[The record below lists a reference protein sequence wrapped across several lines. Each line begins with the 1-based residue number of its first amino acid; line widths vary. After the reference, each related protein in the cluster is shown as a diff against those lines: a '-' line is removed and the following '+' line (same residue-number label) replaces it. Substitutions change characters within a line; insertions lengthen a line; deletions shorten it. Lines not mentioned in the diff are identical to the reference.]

1 MLTRSQI
8 ERLRVFFEGRQE
20 VTAAYLF
27 GSEATGRQRRGSDV
41 DLALMAR
48 REIRGFER
56 VNLETELSSLLGR
69 DVDVVIFGQASPL
82 LKHQILRYG
91 VRVYESDARER
102 VRQEVAGRYEYLDT
116 RFLHRELRG

>member
-1 MLTRSQI
+1 MLTRSQL
-8 ERLRVFFEGRQE
+8 ERLRMFFEGRPE
-20 VTAAYLF
+20 ISAAYLF

-48 REIRGFER
+48 RDIRGFER
-56 VNLETELSSLLGR
+56 VHLETELSNLLGR

-91 VRVYESDARER
+91 VRV
-102 VRQEVAGRYEYLDT
+102 RQEVAGRYEYLDT